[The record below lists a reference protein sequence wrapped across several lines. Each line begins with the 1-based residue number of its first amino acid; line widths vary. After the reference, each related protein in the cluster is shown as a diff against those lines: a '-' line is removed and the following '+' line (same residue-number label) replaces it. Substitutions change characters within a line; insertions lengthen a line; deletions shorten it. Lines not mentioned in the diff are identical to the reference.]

1 MSIKDAHCL
10 SEAIVMKFRKW
21 YSITDLQKF
30 GMFTH
35 INPSVFYAKK
45 SVCGYCKGM
54 YDKIDYN
61 RIMHKNSANVFLK
74 TKHLIPI
81 EISKLKSE
89 TIYQLDSRASNDKQ
103 IFSEKFYQKL
113 KDYCV
118 KPHNEPCDL
127 KVPIDCLDSYDQRR
141 IKSKEKFRLK
151 RHMPLDGDQYG
162 PFSLPELA
170 SRRFQKIS

>member
-1 MSIKDAHCL
+1 MSIKDAHQL

-30 GMFTH
+30 GILTH
-35 INPSVFYAKK
+35 INPSNFYAKK

-74 TKHLIPI
+74 MKHLIPI

-89 TIYQLDSRASNDKQ
+89 TIYQLDSRASNDKK
-103 IFSEKFYQKL
+103 IFSDKFYQKL

-118 KPHNEPCDL
+118 KQQNEKCEL
-127 KVPIDCLDSYDQRR
+127 KIPNDCLDSYDQRR
-141 IKSKEKFRLK
+141 IKSKEKFRMK
-151 RHMPLDGDQYG
+151 RHMP
-162 PFSLPELA
+162 
-170 SRRFQKIS
+170 